1 MTVALAPTPVP
12 GFKGK
17 QFDLAGELQA
27 GTGVFVIT
35 IGLLGIDG
43 VPIAGLVVFL
53 LPNMRTCVSLSSE
66 LIVILNQFI
75 FL

>member
-1 MTVALAPTPVP
+1 MGDGEGIEVVVA
-12 GFKGK
+12 G
-17 QFDLAGELQA
+17 DLQA